1 MPFTPFH
8 MGIGVAAK
16 AVAPKL
22 ISLQVFALTQVA
34 MDIEPGVRMAM
45 DSDVLHGWSHTL
57 AGAVPVALASALVW
71 KILERRR
78 IWRWTFDPIT
88 PAMLWSTC
96 FVGTWSHV
104 LLDALIHRDMAS
116 TRELLPL
123 DQSLF
128 LSHEAVQVAC
138 MVCAGVGAV
147 VLAARLGWPA
157 FREMFVRIGSNL
169 SQAPGWF
176 SRSAQ

>member
-1 MPFTPFH
+1 MLFTPFH
-8 MGIGVAAK
+8 MVIGVAAK
-16 AVAPKL
+16 ALAPKL

-57 AGAVPVALASALVW
+57 AGAIPVALASAVAW

-128 LSHEAVQVAC
+128 LSHEAVQIAC
-138 MVCAGVGAV
+138 MVCTGVAAL

-157 FREMFVRIGSNL
+157 FKGLFVRIGSNL
-169 SQAPGWF
+169 SKAPAWF
-176 SRSAQ
+176 SRPAQ

>member
-1 MPFTPFH
+1 MV
-8 MGIGVAAK
+8 IGVAAK
-16 AVAPKL
+16 ALAPKL

-57 AGAVPVALASALVW
+57 AGAIPVALASAVAW

-104 LLDALIHRDMAS
+104 GSCQAS
-116 TRELLPL
+116 CRK
-123 DQSLF
+123 SLSIQATF
-128 LSHEAVQVAC
+128 WSAC
-138 MVCAGVGAV
+138 ASLV
-147 VLAARLGWPA
+147 
-157 FREMFVRIGSNL
+157 
-169 SQAPGWF
+169 
-176 SRSAQ
+176 